1 MTSRIVKE
9 KWLTASLLKRETMF
23 KLQEMIA
30 EQIKKFVWWHEDWVE
45 DFADKYNLTR
55 YQISWIG
62 FFKGVV
68 VVLFLQWLL

>member
-1 MTSRIVKE
+1 
-9 KWLTASLLKRETMF
+9 MF